1 MEIPSTHKSDRLTPA
16 DERSAFR
23 QLLGVVAGLA
33 LLLGLAFLLGRPLVG
48 KRTSAFDE
56 CQARYAAART
66 FAESAAVDNVYP
78 QHGTDLD
85 DRRGPR
91 QCVSLRTI
99 PVRPRPPAPD
109 YRTAASPTSPG
120 GAVRRD
126 ETRPDT
132 QAAP

>member
-1 MEIPSTHKSDRLTPA
+1 VEIPNTHKSNRLTPA

-23 QLLGVVAGLA
+23 QFLGVIAGIA

-78 QHGTDLD
+78 QYGTDID

-91 QCVSLRTI
+91 QCVSLRTV
-99 PVRPRPPAPD
+99 PVRRRPPDPN
-109 YRTAASPTSPG
+109 YRTATSPSSPG
-120 GAVRRD
+120 GAVQRD

-132 QAAP
+132 QAVP